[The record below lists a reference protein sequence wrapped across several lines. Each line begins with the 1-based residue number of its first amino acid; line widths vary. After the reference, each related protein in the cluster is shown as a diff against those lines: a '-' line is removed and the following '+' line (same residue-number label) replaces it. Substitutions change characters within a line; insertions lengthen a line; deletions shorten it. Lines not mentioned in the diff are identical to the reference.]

1 MTYNSKEFYIQK
13 RLEEKRRKEYM
24 RNIKI
29 ITGVIIICLIVLTM
43 H

>member
-13 RLEEKRRKEYM
+13 RLEEKRRKEYI